1 MTFIDIT
8 SNLSCAKIKK
18 KKKGSHRRH
27 GEKIGENYFP
37 WGLAEAFWGHWTIEK
52 SSETFE
58 GKRKYRQ

>member
-1 MTFIDIT
+1 MCK
-8 SNLSCAKIKK
+8 NL